1 MSETTTER
9 VTRLLGIASYL
20 SRQGRVPLSELAQ
33 EFQVSDA
40 QLQRDLDLLWCSGLP
55 GHYGGDLIDLHFGG
69 GEVEIDNVE
78 HMGIARPL
86 RLSPDEGIALLA
98 GVEALAEVPGVA
110 NHDVIIQLRQIL
122 TDALGEAAE
131 YAAGVRMRL
140 MNDGDSVRG
149 DVVGTLREALEEQRR
164 ILLKY
169 VSRTEK
175 QTVREVDPLHLLT
188 AEGQSYLRGWCYRAE
203 AERFFRLDRIVSVEI
218 LDVETRVLAAEDHQ
232 AHLRPESG
240 EIVTLEVEPQAQW
253 ALSEVGAENLRETQ
267 DGVAGELWV
276 AEEKWFHGF
285 LLSLGEQVISV
296 RPEHHQLDVNQLAR
310 SALENYGY

>member
-20 SRQGRVPLSELAQ
+20 SRQGRVPLSQLTE

-55 GHYGGDLIDLHFGG
+55 GHFGGDLIDLHFGG

-110 NHDVIIQLRQIL
+110 NRDVILQLRQIL
-122 TDALGEAAE
+122 AEALGEAAE
-131 YAAGVRMRL
+131 HAAGVRMRL
-140 MNDGDSVRG
+140 VKDSEAVRS
-149 DVVGTLREALEEQRR
+149 DVVCELREALEVQRR
-164 ILLKY
+164 VLLEY
-169 VSRTEK
+169 VSRAEEK
-175 QTVREVDPLHLLT
+175 TVREVDPLHLLT

-218 LDVETRVLAAEDHQ
+218 LDVDTRVLSAKNSDV
-232 AHLRPESG
+232 HLRPESG
-240 EIVTLEVEPQAQW
+240 EVVTLEVVPHAQW
-253 ALSEVGAENLRETQ
+253 ALSEVGATHFCETHR
-267 DGVAGELWV
+267 GVKGDLWV

-296 RPEHHQLDVNQLAR
+296 SPEHHQVTVNNLAR
-310 SALENYGY
+310 SALENYRQ